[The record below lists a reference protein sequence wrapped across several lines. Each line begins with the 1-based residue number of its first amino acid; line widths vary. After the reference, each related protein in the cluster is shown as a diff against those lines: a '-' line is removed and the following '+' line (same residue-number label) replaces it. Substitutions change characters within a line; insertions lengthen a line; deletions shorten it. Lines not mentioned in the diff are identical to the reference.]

1 MSMQPRLTDQIS
13 AASESMTS
21 RSALRPLGN
30 CTVVVRRKPGV
41 ADGSALLEEVRPAP
55 RWDSA

>member
-1 MSMQPRLTDQIS
+1 MQPRLTDQIS

-30 CTVVVRRKPGV
+30 CTVVVRRKPASPTG
-41 ADGSALLEEVRPAP
+41 ARFWKKYGPAAP
-55 RWDSA
+55 LG